1 MLEEPSGKSRSSV
14 WQDITQKLILN
25 PLDSATNLADRLDV
39 DFALINRNRSKGDGP
54 ESEGKMELLVGDVKD
69 RVAILI
75 DDMCDT
81 GGTIKLATKALIEKG
96 VKEVYAVVS
105 HGKFQLFRP
114 KYITLLMIS
123 TSQVSSRESRWLNFR
138 NCLWSNLSYVPS
150 RNRSTFDQSSS
161 SSFFVERTGYQHY
174 RSS

>member
-1 MLEEPSGKSRSSV
+1 MRTPAR
-14 WQDITQKLILN
+14 
-25 PLDSATNLADRLDV
+25 SATNLADRLDV

-105 HGKFQLFRP
+105 HGEQSIP
-114 KYITLLMIS
+114 
-123 TSQVSSRESRWLNFR
+123 
-138 NCLWSNLSYVPS
+138 CLAPG
-150 RNRSTFDQSSS
+150 RSTRVTDAVVILFPRCRYPVGRVD
-161 SSFFVERTGYQHY
+161 G
-174 RSS
+174 

>member
-1 MLEEPSGKSRSSV
+1 VKENIPN
-14 WQDITQKLILN
+14 WQDVVIVSPDAGGAKRYVPSTPSLYLPALN
-25 PLDSATNLADRLDV
+25 LSNLPRSATNLADRLDV

-54 ESEGKMELLVGDVKD
+54 ESEGRMELLVGDVKD

-105 HGKFQLFRP
+105 HG
-114 KYITLLMIS
+114 TLHSFL
-123 TSQVSSRESRWLNFR
+123 TSV
-138 NCLWSNLSYVPS
+138 
-150 RNRSTFDQSSS
+150 
-161 SSFFVERTGYQHY
+161 
-174 RSS
+174 